1 MPLNPVV
8 DAMLQQM
15 AEAGG
20 PALHEMTPVEGRAM
34 YRMMNEGAS
43 KEDLASVSDESA
55 NGVPVRV
62 YRPTLNTKLP
72 CLVYYHG
79 GGWVIGDLETHDSPC
94 RLLARQTGCVVV
106 AVDYRLAPEHPFP
119 VPLDDCFT
127 ATQWVVDNA
136 ARLDIDAEK
145 VAVGGDSAGGNLA
158 ACVCIK
164 AREQNGPSIVHQVLV
179 YPVTDAAMDTESYV
193 ENADG
198 YMLTRDSMVWFWDN
212 YIGTHNKDNY
222 LISPL
227 KAEDLSDLPSATV
240 LTAEFDP
247 LRDEGESYG
256 ARLLA
261 AGVAT
266 QVKRYDGLVHGFIS
280 TVDILDPA
288 KEAVELIASRLKQAF
303 ND

>member
-136 ARLDIDAEK
+136 ARLDIDAEN

>member
-34 YRMMNEGAS
+34 YRLMNEGAS

-119 VPLDDCFT
+119 APLDDCFT
-127 ATQWVVDNA
+127 ATQWVFDNA
-136 ARLDIDAEK
+136 AALDIDAEK

-164 AREQNGPSIVHQVLV
+164 AREQNGPSIVHQVLL

-198 YMLTRDSMVWFWDN
+198 YMLTRDSMVWFWDH

-256 ARLLA
+256 ARLQA

>member
-62 YRPTLNTKLP
+62 YRPTPDTKLP

-94 RLLARQTGCVVV
+94 RLLAKQTGCVVV

-119 VPLDDCFT
+119 APLDDCFT

-136 ARLDIDAEK
+136 TALNIHAEK
-145 VAVGGDSAGGNLA
+145 IAVGGDSAGGNLA

-179 YPVTDAAMDTESYV
+179 YPVTDAAMDTESYI

-198 YMLTRDSMVWFWDN
+198 YMLTRDSMAWFWDH
-212 YIGTHNKDNY
+212 YIGTANKDSY

-227 KAEDLSDLPSATV
+227 KAQDLSNLPSATV

-256 ARLLA
+256 ARLQA

-288 KEAVELIASRLKQAF
+288 KDAVELIASRLQQAF

>member
-136 ARLDIDAEK
+136 ARLGIDAEK

>member
-136 ARLDIDAEK
+136 ARLDIDAEN

-198 YMLTRDSMVWFWDN
+198 CMLTRDSMVWFWDN